1 MCMRDAGRLRA
12 RNPKCSRSPV
22 TSRHNRNVVYF
33 LPHVHGPRTGIVL
46 GSVYVTCNN
55 LDESQALCDKQLEY
69 CSDPPPCRTLAPMA
83 IWRSSSFPRDR
94 HSRCTQVAWIR
105 ERQIFQNKLTHRA
118 RALQDSLDYV
128 WIDTRCVD
136 ANNTTALNQAL
147 DSASMTVL
155 CLPTRCREQ

>member
-1 MCMRDAGRLRA
+1 MKAPCA
-12 RNPKCSRSPV
+12 PV
-22 TSRHNRNVVYF
+22 NDSDLM
-33 LPHVHGPRTGIVL
+33 LPSNTA
-46 GSVYVTCNN
+46 VYVTCNN
-55 LDESQALCDKQLEY
+55 LDESQALCDKASTLTHLDVDPMYFPDARTQQLEY
-69 CSDPPPCRTLAPMA
+69 YSDPPPCRTLAPMA

-105 ERQIFQNKLTHRA
+105 ERQIFRNKLTHRA